1 MCFFFSSRRRHTICA
16 LVTGVQTC
24 ALPICYSN
32 FKGNYPALVKAGY
45 RVILPDL
52 IGYGYSDKPDNVEY
66 PLSFFIECVKQ
77 TLDAIGV
84 SHYTLIGNS
93 LGGAIAL
100 GFALAHPQNVDRSEE
115 HTSELQSL
123 MRISY
128 AVFCLKR
135 KKKTSKT

>member
-84 SHYTLIGNS
+84 SRTEERRVGKE
-93 LGGAIAL
+93 G
-100 GFALAHPQNVDRSEE
+100 VRTCRSRW
-115 HTSELQSL
+115 TP
-123 MRISY
+123 Y
-128 AVFCLKR
+128 P
-135 KKKTSKT
+135 